1 MLKSNQ
7 AAREQVFGNVR
18 QSLAQLDS
26 TVKDCARDEFDR
38 IMDIEPPIPVVDGLL
53 IDNFIDK
60 HTAVKGTVNVVRS
73 YSEVPGAVSEYLNTH
88 DLPSELLMGSSK
100 YLANFDWPEDWKIEQ
115 RPAMKTDSVSVT
127 DAVCAIAETG
137 TIMLVNSSEFSSTH
151 AFVPENHLVIFDAG
165 QIVRHLDDALE
176 LASAHI
182 EDNSPAVHMVTGP
195 SKTADVEQTIQY
207 GAHGPRRL
215 HAIVIDTK

>member
-1 MLKSNQ
+1 MLKPNQ
-7 AAREQVFGNVR
+7 VAREQVFDNVR

-26 TVKDCARDEFDR
+26 SVKNYAREEFDR
-38 IMDIEPPIPVVDGLL
+38 VMDADPPIPVVDGLL
-53 IDNFIDK
+53 IDSFIDK
-60 HTAVKGTVNVVRS
+60 HMAVHGTVSIVKN
-73 YSEVPGAVSEYLNTH
+73 YSEVPAAVSDFLAAH
-88 DLPSELLMGSSK
+88 DLPPKMLVGGSN
-100 YLANFDWPEDWKIEQ
+100 YLAGFDWPEDWDIEK
-115 RPAMKTDSVSVT
+115 RPAEKTDSVSVT

-151 AFVPENHLVIFDAG
+151 AFVPENHLVIIDAG

-176 LASAHI
+176 IASSRI
-182 EDNSPAVHMVTGP
+182 ENNSPAVHMVTGP

-215 HAIVIDTK
+215 HAIIIDTK